1 MEMKRKMK
9 TVNKMSVM
17 AAVVLG
23 LTACN
28 HDDDIFSSFRK
39 NSDAVH
45 FDIEANEMKV
55 GEAQT
60 RSDIFALDGKNIFE
74 AGDRIAIAAGT
85 EPAVIYA
92 MQSDG
97 SWYPENFDSYLTW
110 SQARSTEFSAY
121 YPVDVNDASMTTFTV
136 PEIYE
141 SEKDLQYGD
150 YMTYTTTSDK
160 VNKVSLNM
168 ERKMAC
174 LIVNIDEL
182 VGKFAEGYEVAGV
195 EIHVNSVG
203 YENGEVKRGNKYIT
217 PFRKIEEGGITSYYA
232 MVAPTSEREYTDFIT
247 VTLLNTADNTYSP
260 VVIRGIPEM
269 EAGNIYQCILFVG
282 NNTDSIAEPY
292 SGEIFNRICG
302 QMTTEMI
309 ERVLG
314 YDGTTLYLGGAVN
327 ADDWHALDM
336 LDWDYQITTLDL
348 TEMKYAGGY
357 SQFNINLSSLFALE
371 NITLPG
377 NMTVIGDGFM
387 TSDDLSF
394 ITKVTF
400 PGNIKAIGNK
410 ALATCGYATESIPSI
425 SLRGCTDVPTL
436 GTDAFGDA
444 EVLGNSTYHRIVYV
458 KDEAMAAKFL
468 SDPSW
473 QKYLYDEAT
482 RPGGIEIRY

>member
-1 MEMKRKMK
+1 MKMK
-9 TVNKMSVM
+9 TLNKLFLTAS
-17 AAVVLG
+17 AVLC

-28 HDDDIFSSFRK
+28 HEDDDIYSSFRK

-45 FDIEANEMKV
+45 FDIAANEMKLA
-55 GEAQT
+55 EAQT
-60 RSDIFALDGKNIFE
+60 RSDIFALDGKDIFE
-74 AGDRIAIAAGT
+74 AGDRIAIAMGT
-85 EPAVIYA
+85 EPAVTYT

-110 SQARSTEFSAY
+110 SQARSTEFNAY
-121 YPVDVNDASMTTFTV
+121 YPVDVNDASMVAFTV
-136 PEIYE
+136 PDIYE

-150 YMTYTTTSDK
+150 YMTYSTTSDK
-160 VNKVSLNM
+160 VKKVSLNM
-168 ERKMAC
+168 DRKMAC

-182 VGKFAEGYEVAGV
+182 VGKFAEGYEVTGV

-217 PFRKIEEGGITSYYA
+217 PFKKIEDGGITSYYA

-247 VTLLNTADNTYSP
+247 VTLLNTADNTYS
-260 VVIRGIPEM
+260 VAVIRGIPQM
-269 EAGNIYQCILFVG
+269 EAGNIYQCILYVG
-282 NNTDSIAEPY
+282 NDTDSIAEPY
-292 SGEIFNRICG
+292 SGEIFNRISG

-314 YDGTTLYLGGAVN
+314 DDGSILYLGGAVN
-327 ADDWHALDM
+327 AADWHALEM
-336 LDWDYQITTLDL
+336 LDWDWQIKTLDL

-377 NMTVIGDGFM
+377 NMTVVGDNFM
-387 TSDDLSF
+387 TSDDLEF
-394 ITKVTF
+394 ITSVTF
-400 PGNIKAIGNK
+400 PGNIKSIGNK

-444 EVLGNSTYHRIVYV
+444 EVLGNRTYHRIVYV

-473 QKYLYDEAT
+473 KKYLYNENT
-482 RPGGIEIRY
+482 RPGGIEIKY

>member
-1 MEMKRKMK
+1 MKMK
-9 TVNKMSVM
+9 TLNKLFLTAS
-17 AAVVLG
+17 AVLC

-28 HDDDIFSSFRK
+28 HEDDDIYSSFRK

-45 FDIEANEMKV
+45 FDIAANEMKLA
-55 GEAQT
+55 EAQT
-60 RSDIFALDGKNIFE
+60 RSDIFALDGKDIFE
-74 AGDRIAIAAGT
+74 AGDRIAIAMGT
-85 EPAVIYA
+85 EPAVTYT

-110 SQARSTEFSAY
+110 SQARSTEFNAY
-121 YPVDVNDASMTTFTV
+121 YPVDVNDASMVAFTV
-136 PEIYE
+136 PDIYE

-150 YMTYTTTSDK
+150 YMTYSTTSDK
-160 VNKVSLNM
+160 VKKVSLNM
-168 ERKMAC
+168 DRKMAC

-182 VGKFAEGYEVAGV
+182 VGKFAEGYEVTGV

-217 PFRKIEEGGITSYYA
+217 PFKKIEDGGITSYYA

-247 VTLLNTADNTYSP
+247 VTLLNTADNTYS
-260 VVIRGIPEM
+260 VAVIRGIPQM
-269 EAGNIYQCILFVG
+269 EAGNIYQCILYVG
-282 NNTDSIAEPY
+282 NDTDSIAEPY
-292 SGEIFNRICG
+292 SSEIFNRISG

-314 YDGTTLYLGGAVN
+314 DDGSILYLGGAVN
-327 ADDWHALDM
+327 AADWHALEM
-336 LDWDYQITTLDL
+336 LDWDYQIKTLDL

-377 NMTVIGDGFM
+377 NMTVVGDNFM
-387 TSDDLSF
+387 TSDDLEF
-394 ITKVTF
+394 ITSVTF
-400 PGNIKAIGNK
+400 PGNIKSIGNK

-444 EVLGNSTYHRIVYV
+444 EVLGNRTYHRIVYV

-473 QKYLYDEAT
+473 KKYLYNENT
-482 RPGGIEIRY
+482 RPGGIEIKY

>member
-1 MEMKRKMK
+1 MK
-9 TVNKMSVM
+9 TLNKLCVLA
-17 AAVVLG
+17 AAVLS
-23 LTACN
+23 LAACKKDN
-28 HDDDIFSSFRK
+28 DIYSSFRED
-39 NSDAVH
+39 SDAVH
-45 FDIEANEMKV
+45 FDIAANELKPAEV
-55 GEAQT
+55 QT
-60 RSDIFALDGKNIFE
+60 RSDIFALDGKDIFE
-74 AGDRIAIAAGT
+74 AGDRIAIAAGS
-85 EPAVIYA
+85 EQPVIYT

-121 YPVDVNDASMTTFTV
+121 YPVDVNGASMTAFTV
-136 PEIYE
+136 PDVYE

-150 YMTYTTTSDK
+150 YMTYSTTSDK

-195 EIHVNSVG
+195 EIHVNSAG
-203 YENGEVKRGNKYIT
+203 YENGEVKRGDKYIT
-217 PFRKIEEGGITSYYA
+217 PFKKIEEGGIISYYA
-232 MVAPTSEREYTDFIT
+232 MVAPTFEREYTDFIT
-247 VTLLNTADNTYSP
+247 VTLLNTADNSYT
-260 VVIRGIPEM
+260 VAVIRGIPEL
-269 EAGNIYQCILFVG
+269 EAGNMYQCILYVG
-282 NNTDSIAEPY
+282 NDTDSIAEAY

-314 YDGTTLYLGGAVN
+314 YDGSILYLGGAVN

-336 LDWDYQITTLDL
+336 LDWDYQIRTLDL

-357 SQFNINLSSLFALE
+357 SNFNINLSSLFALE

-377 NMTVIGDGFM
+377 NMTVIGDNFM

-394 ITKVTF
+394 ITKVIF
-400 PGNIKAIGNK
+400 PGNIKSIGSK
-410 ALATCGYATESIPSI
+410 ALTTCGYSTDPIPSI

-436 GTDAFGDA
+436 GADAFGDA
-444 EVLGNSTYHRIVYV
+444 EVLENSTYHRIVYV

-468 SDPSW
+468 SDASW
-473 QKYLYDEAT
+473 QKYLYDAVT

>member
-1 MEMKRKMK
+1 MK
-9 TVNKMSVM
+9 TLNKLFLTAS
-17 AAVVLG
+17 AVLC

-28 HDDDIFSSFRK
+28 HEDDDIYSSFRK

-45 FDIEANEMKV
+45 FDIAANEMKLA
-55 GEAQT
+55 EAQT
-60 RSDIFALDGKNIFE
+60 RSDIFALDGKDIFE
-74 AGDRIAIAAGT
+74 AGDRIAIAMGT
-85 EPAVIYA
+85 EPAVTYT

-110 SQARSTEFSAY
+110 SQARSTEFNAY
-121 YPVDVNDASMTTFTV
+121 YPVDVNDASMVAFTV
-136 PEIYE
+136 PDIYE

-150 YMTYTTTSDK
+150 YMTYSTTSDK
-160 VNKVSLNM
+160 VKKVSLNM
-168 ERKMAC
+168 DRKMAC

-182 VGKFAEGYEVAGV
+182 VGKFAEGYEVTGV

-217 PFRKIEEGGITSYYA
+217 PFKKIEDGGITSYYA

-247 VTLLNTADNTYSP
+247 VTLLNTADNTYS
-260 VVIRGIPEM
+260 VAVIRGIPQM
-269 EAGNIYQCILFVG
+269 EAGNIYQCILYVG
-282 NNTDSIAEPY
+282 NDTDSIAEPY
-292 SGEIFNRICG
+292 SGEIFNRISG

-314 YDGTTLYLGGAVN
+314 DDGSILYLGGAVN
-327 ADDWHALDM
+327 AADWHALEM
-336 LDWDYQITTLDL
+336 LDWDWQIKTLDL

-377 NMTVIGDGFM
+377 NMTVVGDNFM
-387 TSDDLSF
+387 TSDDLEF
-394 ITKVTF
+394 ITSVTF
-400 PGNIKAIGNK
+400 PGNIKSIGNK

-444 EVLGNSTYHRIVYV
+444 EVLGNRTYHRIVYV

-473 QKYLYDEAT
+473 KKYLYNENT
-482 RPGGIEIRY
+482 RPGGIEIKY

>member
-1 MEMKRKMK
+1 MK
-9 TVNKMSVM
+9 TLNKLCVM
-17 AAVVLG
+17 AAAVLS
-23 LTACN
+23 LAACKKDN
-28 HDDDIFSSFRK
+28 DIYSSFRED
-39 NSDAVH
+39 SDAVH
-45 FDIEANEMKV
+45 FDIAANELKPAEV
-55 GEAQT
+55 QT
-60 RSDIFALDGKNIFE
+60 RSDIFALDGKDIFE
-74 AGDRIAIAAGT
+74 TGDRIAIAAGS
-85 EPAVIYA
+85 EQPVIYT

-121 YPVDVNDASMTTFTV
+121 YPVDVNDASMTAFTV
-136 PEIYE
+136 PDIYE

-150 YMTYTTTSDK
+150 YMTYSTTSDK

-203 YENGEVKRGNKYIT
+203 YENGEVKRGDKYIT
-217 PFRKIEEGGITSYYA
+217 PFKKIEEGGIISYYA
-232 MVAPTSEREYTDFIT
+232 MVAPTYEREYTDFIT
-247 VTLLNTADNTYSP
+247 VTLLNTADNSYT
-260 VVIRGIPEM
+260 VAVIRGIPEF
-269 EAGNIYQCILFVG
+269 EAGNMYQCILYVG
-282 NNTDSIAEPY
+282 NDTDSIAEAY

-314 YDGTTLYLGGAVN
+314 YDGSILYLGGAVN
-327 ADDWHALDM
+327 AADWHVLEM
-336 LDWDYQITTLDL
+336 LDWDYQIKTLDL

-377 NMTVIGDGFM
+377 NMTVIGDNFM
-387 TSDDLSF
+387 TSDDLTFLTS
-394 ITKVTF
+394 VTF
-400 PGNIKAIGNK
+400 PGNIKSIGNK
-410 ALATCGYATESIPSI
+410 ALATCGYTEDSSIPSI

-436 GTDAFGDA
+436 GADAFGDA
-444 EVLGNSTYHRIVYV
+444 EVLGNRTYHRIVYV

-468 SDPSW
+468 SDTSW
-473 QKYLYDEAT
+473 QKYLYDATT

>member
-1 MEMKRKMK
+1 MKMK
-9 TVNKMSVM
+9 TLNKLFLTAS
-17 AAVVLG
+17 AVLC

-28 HDDDIFSSFRK
+28 HEDDDIYSSFRK

-45 FDIEANEMKV
+45 FDIAANEMKLA
-55 GEAQT
+55 EAQT
-60 RSDIFALDGKNIFE
+60 RSDIFALDGKDIFE
-74 AGDRIAIAAGT
+74 AGDRIAIAMGT
-85 EPAVIYA
+85 EPAVTYT

-110 SQARSTEFSAY
+110 SQARSTEFNAY
-121 YPVDVNDASMTTFTV
+121 YPVDVNDASMVAFTV
-136 PEIYE
+136 PDIYE

-150 YMTYTTTSDK
+150 YMTYSTTSDK
-160 VNKVSLNM
+160 VKKVSLNM
-168 ERKMAC
+168 DRKMAC

-182 VGKFAEGYEVAGV
+182 VGKFAEGYEVTGV

-203 YENGEVKRGNKYIT
+203 YENCEVKRGNKYIT
-217 PFRKIEEGGITSYYA
+217 PFKKIEDGGITSYYA

-247 VTLLNTADNTYSP
+247 VTLLNTADNTYS
-260 VVIRGIPEM
+260 VAVIRGIPEM
-269 EAGNIYQCILFVG
+269 EAGNIYQCILYVG
-282 NNTDSIAEPY
+282 NDTESIAEPY
-292 SGEIFNRICG
+292 SGEIFNRISG
-302 QMTTEMI
+302 QMTAEMI

-314 YDGTTLYLGGAVN
+314 DDGSILYLGGAVN
-327 ADDWHALDM
+327 AADWHALEM
-336 LDWDYQITTLDL
+336 LDWDYQIKTLDL

-377 NMTVIGDGFM
+377 NMTVVGDNFM
-387 TSDDLSF
+387 TSDDLEF
-394 ITKVTF
+394 ITSVTF
-400 PGNIKAIGNK
+400 PGNIKSIGNK

-444 EVLGNSTYHRIVYV
+444 EVLGNRTYHRIVYV

-473 QKYLYDEAT
+473 KKYLYNENT
-482 RPGGIEIRY
+482 RPGGIEIKY

>member
-1 MEMKRKMK
+1 MK
-9 TVNKMSVM
+9 TLNKLCVL
-17 AAVVLG
+17 AAAALS
-23 LTACN
+23 LAACKKDN
-28 HDDDIFSSFRK
+28 DIYSSFRK
-39 NSDAVH
+39 DSNAVH
-45 FDIEANEMKV
+45 FDIAANELKV
-55 GEAQT
+55 GNTET
-60 RSDIFALDGKNIFE
+60 RSDIFALDGKDIFE
-74 AGDRIAIAAGT
+74 RGDRIAIAAGSMET
-85 EPAVIYA
+85 VIYE
-92 MQSDG
+92 MRSDG

-136 PEIYE
+136 PDIFE

-150 YMTYTTTSDK
+150 YMTYSTTTDK
-160 VNKVSLNM
+160 VKKVSLNM

-174 LIVNIDEL
+174 LIINIDEL
-182 VGKFAEGYEVAGV
+182 VGQFAEGYEVAGV
-195 EIHVNSVG
+195 EIHVNSTG

-217 PFRKIEEGGITSYYA
+217 PFKKIEEGGVTSYYA

-247 VTLLNTADNTYSP
+247 VNLLNTADNSYSP

-314 YDGTTLYLGGAVN
+314 YDGTTLYIGGAVN
-327 ADDWHALDM
+327 AADWHALDV

-371 NITLPG
+371 KITLPG
-377 NMTVIGDGFM
+377 NMTVIGDNFM
-387 TSDDLSF
+387 TSEDLEFLTS
-394 ITKVTF
+394 VTF
-400 PGNIKAIGNK
+400 PGNIKSIGSK
-410 ALATCGYATESIPSI
+410 ALATCGYTEDSSIPSI

-436 GTDAFGDA
+436 GPDAFGDA
-444 EVLGNSTYHRIVYV
+444 EVLGNSTYHRVVYV

-468 SDPSW
+468 GDASW
-473 QKYLYDEAT
+473 QKYLYDADT
-482 RPGGIEIRY
+482 RPGGIEIKY

>member
-1 MEMKRKMK
+1 MK
-9 TVNKMSVM
+9 TFDKLYVI
-17 AAVVLG
+17 AAAALC

-55 GEAQT
+55 GETQT
-60 RSDIFALDGKNIFE
+60 RSDIFALDGKDIFE

-85 EPAVIYA
+85 EPAVTYT

-121 YPVDVNDASMTTFTV
+121 YPVDVNDASMTAFTV
-136 PEIYE
+136 PDIYE

-150 YMTYTTTSDK
+150 YMTYSTTSDK
-160 VNKVSLNM
+160 VKKVSLNM
-168 ERKMAC
+168 DRKMAC

-182 VGKFAEGYEVAGV
+182 VGKFAEGYEVTGV

-217 PFRKIEEGGITSYYA
+217 PFKKIEDGGITSYYA
-232 MVAPTSEREYTDFIT
+232 MVAPTSESEYTDFIT
-247 VTLLNTADNTYSP
+247 VTLLNTADNTYS
-260 VVIRGIPEM
+260 VAVIRGIPQM
-269 EAGNIYQCILFVG
+269 EAGNIYQCILYVG
-282 NNTDSIAEPY
+282 NDTDSIAEPY
-292 SGEIFNRICG
+292 SGEIFNRISG
-302 QMTTEMI
+302 QMTTGMI

-314 YDGTTLYLGGAVN
+314 DDGSILYLEGAVDASDWN
-327 ADDWHALDM
+327 ALGM
-336 LDWDYQITTLDL
+336 LDWDWQIQTLDL

-371 NITLPG
+371 KITLPG
-377 NMTVIGDGFM
+377 NMTVIGDNFM
-387 TSDDLSF
+387 TSEDLSF
-394 ITKVTF
+394 ITSVTF
-400 PGNIKAIGNK
+400 PGNIKSIGNN
-410 ALATCGYATESIPSI
+410 ALTTCGYSTNPIPSI
-425 SLRGCTDVPTL
+425 SLRNCTEVPTL
-436 GTDAFGDA
+436 GTNAFGDA
-444 EVLGNSTYHRIVYV
+444 EVLGNRTYHRVVYV

-468 SDPSW
+468 SDASW
-473 QKYLYDEAT
+473 QKYLYDETT